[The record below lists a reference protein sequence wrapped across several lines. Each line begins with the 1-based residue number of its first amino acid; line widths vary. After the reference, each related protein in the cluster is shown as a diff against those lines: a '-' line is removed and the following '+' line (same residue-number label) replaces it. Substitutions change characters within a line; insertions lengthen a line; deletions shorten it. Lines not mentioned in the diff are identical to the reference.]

1 MNKLTIAKF
10 GGSAIGIDGE
20 GIPQIIK
27 RIKEIDN
34 REWNFVVKKQQDN
47 VNITNARIKAARDV
61 GVSYG
66 TNQPKETYN
75 IRSWW

>member
-1 MNKLTIAKF
+1 MKAILNNMACDDFEIIIFSEKIA
-10 GGSAIGIDGE
+10 
-20 GIPQIIK
+20 K
-27 RIKEIDN
+27 RIKELDE
-34 REWNFVVKKQQDN
+34 REWNFMLKKQQDN